1 MGDGSISEKLKVGR
15 MTQKNLISATK
26 ANSLYWLGRYE
37 ERVYI
42 TLHLLRK
49 CYDKMIDGELEDYSL
64 LWTRLDVNGVYQSS
78 EEFTFGMMYDGGN
91 PSSVMSAQTRAMDN
105 AILLREEIMSE
116 TLSYLEMSVALLK
129 KCSEKQETNV
139 MILQP
144 VIDWSLAFWGSAE
157 QRLRNHKA
165 LYIMMIGR
173 NVENLDMLLR
183 FDYPYERVVLAYDSL
198 KRYLRQMPT
207 IVDDHIE
214 GQLNSLIIEER
225 FNLNDVEYKNKLL
238 KFINQL
244 VRV

>member
-1 MGDGSISEKLKVGR
+1 MIKN
-15 MTQKNLISATK
+15 NLISATK
-26 ANSLYWLGRYE
+26 ANRLYWLGRYE
-37 ERVYI
+37 ERVYL

-49 CYDKMIDGELEDYSL
+49 YYDRMIDGSMEEYSSF
-64 LWTRLDVNGVYQSS
+64 WTRLDSNGTYQSS
-78 EEFTFGMMYDGGN
+78 EEFTFGMMYDDGN
-91 PSSVMSAQTRAMDN
+91 DASVISTQRKAKDN
-105 AILLREEIMSE
+105 AILLREDITSE
-116 TLSYLEMSVALLK
+116 TLSYLEMSMALMNE
-129 KCSEKQETNV
+129 CSERREMNITA
-139 MILQP
+139 LQP

-183 FDYPYERVVLAYDSL
+183 FDYSYERVSLAYDSL
-198 KRYLRQMPT
+198 KRCLRHIPT

-214 GQLNSLIIEER
+214 GQLNNILIEEY
-225 FNLNDVEYKNKLL
+225 FNLDDVEYKNKVL